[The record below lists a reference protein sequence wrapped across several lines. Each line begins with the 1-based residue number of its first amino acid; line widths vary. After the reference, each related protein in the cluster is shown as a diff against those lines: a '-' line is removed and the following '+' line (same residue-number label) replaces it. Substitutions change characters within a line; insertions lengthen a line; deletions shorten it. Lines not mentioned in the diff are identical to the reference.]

1 MRRTAMEDVE
11 VAGKQIKKGD
21 KIILHYH
28 TVNHDEDIFGEDAM
42 EFDVTR
48 AERMP
53 DMYNQHRAFGIGQHF
68 CLGTHLARLE
78 MRVIFEEIIPRM
90 RNPKLVGEIA
100 YTRSNL
106 VNGIK
111 RMHITFDPEVKR
123 ADQAA

>member
-1 MRRTAMEDVE
+1 M
-11 VAGKQIKKGD
+11 
-21 KIILHYH
+21 
-28 TVNHDEDIFGEDAM
+28 
-42 EFDVTR
+42 
-48 AERMP
+48 
-53 DMYNQHRAFGIGQHF
+53 
-68 CLGTHLARLE
+68 
-78 MRVIFEEIIPRM
+78 FEEIIPRM